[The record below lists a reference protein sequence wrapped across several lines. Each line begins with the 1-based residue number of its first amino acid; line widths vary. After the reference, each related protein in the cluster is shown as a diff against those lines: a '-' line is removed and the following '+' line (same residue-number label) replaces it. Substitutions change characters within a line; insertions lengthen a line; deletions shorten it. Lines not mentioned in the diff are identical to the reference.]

1 MFTLVYIVCDFTYF
15 MFVFRNIHAFQYEI
29 DNNLLSLCRR
39 FLFFLSWCV
48 FFLLRPVS
56 DSFCLSVLVGFV
68 HHRRFVCLGL
78 LFFFSFF
85 LFGGTIFFIMVRF
98 QNGSYKSLMPS
109 NRKEKC
115 IIYFRCINPLV
126 I

>member
-48 FFLLRPVS
+48 SFLLRPVS

-68 HHRRFVCLGL
+68 HHRLCVWVCC
-78 LFFFSFF
+78 FSFF
-85 LFGGTIFFIMVRF
+85 LFAGTIFFIMVRF